1 MTEDET
7 KTDSQADA
15 QDGRDV
21 SLEEKVQFP
30 VVPTDENPEDG
41 EALRLI
47 VTGQEGQRNL
57 YQTLA
62 KSLKSE
68 NAFLVRMLR
77 RDWEKRFPALI
88 VEGRQLLAKSRGV
101 EESQLD
107 EIVECPSLDEI
118 ESLCKTVNG
127 SPPEEI
133 LEFLGDFARR
143 CFVCGRLLP
152 WKAEAA
158 RVFKFFAD
166 CVEAEDHHV
175 ELVAQ
180 LADLVGD

>member
-1 MTEDET
+1 MTKDEIEA
-7 KTDSQADA
+7 DSQAD
-15 QDGRDV
+15 RDV
-21 SLEEKVQFP
+21 SLEAKVQFP

-57 YQTLA
+57 YETLA

-68 NAFLVRMLR
+68 SAFLVRMLR
-77 RDWEKRFPALI
+77 KDWERRFPALI
-88 VEGRQLLAKSRGV
+88 VEGRLLLASSRGV
-101 EESQLD
+101 EEDQLE

-118 ESLCKTVNG
+118 KSVCTGVDG
-127 SPPEEI
+127 SPPEEM
-133 LEFLGDFARR
+133 LQFLGEFARR

-152 WKAEAA
+152 WKADAA

-166 CVEAEDHHV
+166 CVEAEDHHL
-175 ELVAQ
+175 ELIAQ
-180 LADLVGD
+180 LTDLVGE

>member
-7 KTDSQADA
+7 EAESQAGS
-15 QDGRDV
+15 QEQRDV
-21 SLEEKVQFP
+21 SLEAKVQYP

-47 VTGQEGQRNL
+47 VTGQNGQRNL
-57 YQTLA
+57 YDTLA
-62 KSLKSE
+62 LSLESE
-68 NAFLVRMLR
+68 SAFLIRMLR

-88 VEGRQLLAKSRGV
+88 VEGRQLLAISRGV
-101 EESQLD
+101 EEDQLD

-118 ESLCKTVNG
+118 KSLCKTVNG
-127 SPPEEI
+127 RPPEE
-133 LEFLGDFARR
+133 LLQFLGDFARR
-143 CFVCGRLLP
+143 CLVCGRLLP

-180 LADLVGD
+180 LTDLVD

>member
-7 KTDSQADA
+7 EADSQAD
-15 QDGRDV
+15 RDV
-21 SLEEKVQFP
+21 SLEAKAQFP

-57 YQTLA
+57 YETLA
-62 KSLKSE
+62 KSLKSDS
-68 NAFLVRMLR
+68 AFLVRMLR

-88 VEGRQLLAKSRGV
+88 VEGRLLLASSRGV
-101 EESQLD
+101 EEDQLD
-107 EIVECPSLDEI
+107 EIVECPSSDEI
-118 ESLCKTVNG
+118 ESVCTGVDG
-127 SPPEEI
+127 SPPEE
-133 LEFLGDFARR
+133 LLQFLGDFARR

>member
-1 MTEDET
+1 MTKDET
-7 KTDSQADA
+7 EADSQA
-15 QDGRDV
+15 GRDV
-21 SLEEKVQFP
+21 SLEAKVQFP

-57 YQTLA
+57 YETLA

-77 RDWEKRFPALI
+77 RDWEKRFPAII
-88 VEGRQLLAKSRGV
+88 VEGRQLLASSRGV
-101 EESQLD
+101 EEDQLD

-118 ESLCKTVNG
+118 KSLCKTVNA
-127 SPPEEI
+127 SPPEEL

-180 LADLVGD
+180 LAGLVGD

>member
-7 KTDSQADA
+7 EADL
-15 QDGRDV
+15 QEGRDV
-21 SLEEKVQFP
+21 FLEAKLQFP
-30 VVPTDENPEDG
+30 AVPTDENPEDG

-88 VEGRQLLAKSRGV
+88 AEGRQLLARSRGI
-101 EESQLD
+101 EEDQLD

-118 ESLCKTVNG
+118 KSLCKAVNG
-127 SPPEEI
+127 GTPAEM

-152 WKAEAA
+152 WKAEGA
-158 RVFKFFAD
+158 RVFKYFAD

-180 LADLVGD
+180 LAGLVAD